1 MMRGDREWM
10 VGYLEVIHLNRYR
23 DRRGW
28 PRFVSILVRT
38 ESVGYAEQRKSPTH
52 RAAEIAIPGA
62 RRRGKITPSG
72 RVTSR
77 EWRLFVPRKCNGRS
91 CRASWCGIDLAPHNI
106 QVNAIAPGWIGT
118 DMTAP
123 VRTMPMNDEI
133 LARAPRRSMGST
145 GGSCRNSC
153 VLGLAG
159 FGLRLRRAVP
169 YSSNQYRD
177 RQGEPMALYVGA

>member
-1 MMRGDREWM
+1 MDGRLSGSNPPQPLLGPPGLATVRVYPGEDGKCRVCRATQIADTSRG
-10 VGYLEVIHLNRYR
+10 GNSY
-23 DRRGW
+23 
-28 PRFVSILVRT
+28 
-38 ESVGYAEQRKSPTH
+38 
-52 RAAEIAIPGA
+52 PGSKA
-62 RRRGKITPSG
+62 TSCLTPSG

-123 VRTMPMNDEI
+123 VRTMPLNDEI
-133 LARAPRRSMGST
+133 LARTPRRSMGST
-145 GGSCRNSC
+145 GGSCRNIC